1 MCNSPVVD
9 DCPGRS
15 ELWYNELMDGEETIR
30 RIDGYLEGRY
40 DVREYPSLRAQV
52 ERFRAARPF
61 AGRSLLDCTPVFAN
75 TLLKYVA
82 LLAGGADLTVSVS
95 ERIPHDP
102 EVVRFLDEIGIP
114 VLRDSADAA
123 RPFAEVLPVPKGYGR
138 NYDALY
144 DYLTEYGP
152 GLEIAFANASASFR
166 TLRRVCA
173 DAADDTP
180 GLKVVFA

>member
-1 MCNSPVVD
+1 MKKKSYTVD
-9 DCPGRS
+9 LKG
-15 ELWYNELMDGEETIR
+15 
-30 RIDGYLEGRY
+30 
-40 DVREYPSLRAQV
+40 VRTVQ
-52 ERFRAARPF
+52 
-61 AGRSLLDCTPVFAN
+61 
-75 TLLKYVA
+75 A
-82 LLAGGADLTVSVS
+82 LHRKV
-95 ERIPHDP
+95 
-102 EVVRFLDEIGIP
+102 
-114 VLRDSADAA
+114 
-123 RPFAEVLPVPKGYGR
+123 AEVLPVPKGYGR